1 MMKLMNKKLTKKG
14 FTLAE
19 LLIVVAILAI
29 LVAVSIPI
37 FTSQLE
43 KSRQATNQAN
53 ARAAKAATVVWYLEQ
68 DAAPAGDTIHEYTC
82 KDGTIA
88 DSATALSTATVTAAD
103 ANDQSKYPGTAV
115 YEKVSVTIDKDG
127 VVKSYGFGN

>member
-1 MMKLMNKKLTKKG
+1 MFKKLNKKG

-19 LLIVVAILAI
+19 LLIVVAIIAV
-29 LVAVSIPI
+29 LVAISIPI
-37 FTSQLE
+37 FTGQLT
-43 KSRQATNQAN
+43 KSRQATNEAN

-68 DAAPAGDTIHEYTC
+68 NATPEADTTKVYTC

-88 DSATALSTATVTAAD
+88 DGIALDTATVSATD
-103 ANDQSKYPGTAV
+103 SGDQSKYPGTAV
-115 YEKVSVTIDKDG
+115 YGKVSVTIGPDG